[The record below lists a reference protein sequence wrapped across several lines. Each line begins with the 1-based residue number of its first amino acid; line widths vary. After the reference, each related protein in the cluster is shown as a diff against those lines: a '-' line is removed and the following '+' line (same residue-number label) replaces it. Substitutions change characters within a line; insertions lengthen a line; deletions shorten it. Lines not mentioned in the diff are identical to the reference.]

1 MLEVLD
7 VFEVL
12 DDSLLDELVLLVL
25 LALLE
30 LLELL
35 DELPGLRASVL

>member
-12 DDSLLDELVLLVL
+12 DDSLLDELVLLE
-25 LALLE
+25 LLE